1 MGEAVPEMPAVVVFD
16 LGGVL
21 ADFGGL
27 GPLRGMSGIDSD
39 EELWGAWLPPD
50 PVRRFERGAGTDEE
64 FAAALVD
71 DWRLPMTAAELLA
84 AFPGWLVGPSDG
96 AIELVR
102 ADGGAIGLVRD
113 VAERTRGACFSNTNP
128 IHWEAGVAQWPLIKE
143 FERAFV
149 SFKIGAVKPDPEAFE
164 VVVRELGVV
173 AAKTLFLDDNQMNV
187 DAARSVGMQSQR
199 VLGVAGAPPRLSHHG

>member
-1 MGEAVPEMPAVVVFD
+1 MGEAVPEMPEVVVFD

-27 GPLRGMSGIDSD
+27 GPLREMSGIDSD
-39 EELWGAWLPPD
+39 EELWRRWLTSD

-64 FAAALVD
+64 VAAALGD
-71 DWRLPMTAAELLA
+71 EGNLPMTAAELLA
-84 AFPGWLVGPSDG
+84 AFPGWLVGPYDG
-96 AIELVR
+96 AIE
-102 ADGGAIGLVRD
+102 LVRD
-113 VAERTRGACFSNTNP
+113 VAERTRVACFSNTTP

-149 SFKIGAVKPDPEAFE
+149 SFEIGAVKPDPEAFD

-199 VLGVAGAPPRLSHHG
+199 VLGVAGARAALHDAGVL